1 MGVTA
6 YAVLSRGL
14 ISGHWSRDRST
25 SDRDFRNRSPRFAR
39 DNLDQ
44 NLELV
49 ERLREIAAAR
59 DVSVAQVA
67 IAWVLSRG
75 EDIVPLV
82 GSRTR
87 ERLDEALGAVDVT
100 LEDDDL
106 AAIESAVPAD
116 AAAGDRYD
124 ENQMAM
130 LDSEKES
137 GGAR

>member
-1 MGVTA
+1 MTA
-6 YAVLSRGL
+6 QLGPRLPRPLAALRAATT
-14 ISGHWSRDRST
+14 ST
-25 SDRDFRNRSPRFAR
+25 RTST
-39 DNLDQ
+39 
-44 NLELV
+44 LV

-59 DVSVAQVA
+59 GVSVAQVA

-82 GSRTR
+82 GDPHAASAWTRRSAPSRSR
-87 ERLDEALGAVDVT
+87 WS
-100 LEDDDL
+100 DDDL

-124 ENQMAM
+124 EDQMAM